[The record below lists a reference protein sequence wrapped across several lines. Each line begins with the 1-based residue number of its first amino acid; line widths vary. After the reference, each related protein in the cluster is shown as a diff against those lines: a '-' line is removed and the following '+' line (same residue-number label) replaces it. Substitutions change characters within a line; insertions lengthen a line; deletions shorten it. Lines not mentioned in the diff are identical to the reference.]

1 MSEETRTYP
10 AREFTPETVIKF
22 GKHVNKTCQEIY
34 ELGDDGA
41 SYLNWMVNSFTN
53 DTFTERF
60 HSMIRGEDIED
71 IEEDDIP
78 F

>member
-1 MSEETRTYP
+1 MTEQRTYP
-10 AREFTPETVIKF
+10 PREFDCETVMKF

-34 ELGDDGA
+34 DEGDA
-41 SYLNWMVNSFTN
+41 SYLNWMVITFKN

-60 HSMIRGEDIED
+60 TAMLRGDVIEP
-71 IEEDDIP
+71 IDDWDDEIP